1 MTTLTSISTLT
12 ISGSNGGSWQGI
24 ASFERPAEA
33 MAFAAR
39 FPKSAGVQIH
49 GANATSRATLLAN
62 GVNGGVNESGVRR
75 YQSLIRTAQEL
86 GVTIEWHDPGQINV
100 VLVSQETFESAVFG
114 ANS

>member
-1 MTTLTSISTLT
+1 MSTLTSSSTLT
-12 ISGSNGGSWQGI
+12 VWGADTFWQAT

-39 FPKSAGVQIH
+39 FPKSAGLQIH
-49 GANATSRATLLAN
+49 GANATSRATLRAN
-62 GVNGGVNESGVRR
+62 GVNGGINESGVRR
-75 YQSLIRTAQEL
+75 YWSLIRRAQQL
-86 GVTIEWHDPGQINV
+86 GVTIEWHDPAQMKS